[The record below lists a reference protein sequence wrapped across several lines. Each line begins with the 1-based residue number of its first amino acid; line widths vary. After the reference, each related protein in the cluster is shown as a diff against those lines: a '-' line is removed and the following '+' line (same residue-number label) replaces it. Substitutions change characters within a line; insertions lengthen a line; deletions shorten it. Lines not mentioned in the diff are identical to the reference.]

1 MTIANYRAAC
11 QHLGTR
17 GIPSTPRT
25 LVSIEITED
34 YAPTTLGKE
43 AALILVVLRTTILYL
58 RDRTKVVLKG
68 QLVAEWAECLPKAL
82 AQCCSTEDPIEIDL
96 DGITCADRAGEQAL
110 LSLWRAHRRF
120 LCTSP
125 FARTLCEHLG
135 IPIERDS
142 R

>member
-1 MTIANYRAAC
+1 M
-11 QHLGTR
+11 
-17 GIPSTPRT
+17 
-25 LVSIEITED
+25 LVSIELTKD

-43 AALILVVLRTTILYL
+43 AALTLVVLRTTILYL

-68 QLVAEWAECLPKAL
+68 QLVAEWAECLPKAV
-82 AQCCSTEDPIEIDL
+82 AQCCSPQNPVEVDL

-110 LSLWRAHRRF
+110 LSLWRAHLRV

-135 IPIERDS
+135 ISVEGDS